1 MLPVDWQTVEY
12 ILIDAAA
19 VGWFGLQVAIASIAL
34 FILLSSLDDLYVDA
48 TYWFLK
54 LKRAGHGNAYDL
66 PDNADDLMDKPQRPL
81 AVMVPAWDE
90 SAVIAR
96 MIANTIANMQYDN
109 YHIFVGVYPNDPDT
123 RDEVDRMGR
132 MYPNVHRV
140 NVGNPGPS
148 SKADCLNWLIQGI
161 FRFEQDQGFEFAG
174 VVLHDAEDVIHPYS
188 FGVVNWVLPYLDL
201 IQLPVYSMPRR
212 PGQMVASHYMDEFA
226 EWHTKDMVVREAL
239 TGIVP
244 SAGVATTF
252 SRRALD
258 ELCRDN
264 ENLPF
269 NTDSLTEDY
278 DVAQRIQELG
288 LRGGF
293 VRHEL
298 EVPYEAKDGYTD
310 WKKEV
315 VSTREFFPDKLKYSI
330 RQKARWMLGISFVGW
345 EQIGWR
351 GSLGNR
357 YFLYRDRK
365 GIVTAPLGMLAYFV
379 VLNVIMYMAWYFL
392 APVDWRLPTLVEA
405 GSPAWYLVMVNLVF
419 LCSRVFHRMFF
430 VWKLHGPVHALI
442 SPVRIVVSN
451 FISFFASFRAA
462 RQYFV
467 SRMTGARLTWD
478 KTSHNYPSAS
488 EILDGKARLGEVLA
502 QMGAVRPADVDAALA
517 EQGNVYRPLGLLMLD
532 QNLVSDEDLAK
543 AFAELSGLTFESF
556 SVHEV
561 PDELVDLVPQR
572 LAAEYG
578 AFPIRTDGNRLIIGM
593 REPLTKP
600 QKMMLEAGINTDL
613 KIAYVLSPRS
623 DISFAI
629 RFAYDGQLM
638 DDTRRDIDLLKMVGV
653 VNTEDV
659 TRIWRGIR
667 RSYTPFADL
676 AVRLGYV
683 THAELVQHLGTFWGR
698 SDLPFIGDFLL
709 ELGLLTDEQV
719 NEILLIQDTE
729 LSDALT
735 IAAQLG
741 LISEGDRVQL
751 EEERERS

>member
-1 MLPVDWQTVEY
+1 MLPLNWQALEY
-12 ILIDAAA
+12 MAIDAAA
-19 VGWFGLQVAIASIAL
+19 IGWFGLQAAIASIA
-34 FILLSSLDDLYVDA
+34 FIILLSSIDDLFVDG
-48 TYWFLK
+48 TYWFLR
-54 LKRAGHGNAYDL
+54 LKRAGRGNVYGL
-66 PDNADDLMDKPQRPL
+66 PRNADDLTAIEQKPL
-81 AVMVPAWDE
+81 AVMVPAWEE

-96 MIANTIANMQYDN
+96 MIANTIANIKYDN
-109 YHIFVGVYPNDPDT
+109 YHIFVGVYPNDSDT

-140 NVGNPGPS
+140 DVGHPGPT

-161 FRFEQDQGFEFAG
+161 FGFEQHQGHDFAG

-188 FGVVNWVLPYLDL
+188 FAVVNWVLPYLDL

-252 SRRALD
+252 SRLALE
-258 ELCRDN
+258 ELSRDN
-264 ENLPF
+264 EDLPF
-269 NTDSLTEDY
+269 NTNSLTEDY

-298 EVPYEAKDGYTD
+298 DVPYEAEDGYTD
-310 WKKEV
+310 WKTEV

-330 RQKARWMLGISFVGW
+330 RQKSRWMLGISFVGW

-365 GIVTAPLGMLAYFV
+365 GIVTAPLSMLAYFV
-379 VLNVIMYMAWYFL
+379 VLNVVMYMAWYLL

-405 GSPAWYLVMVNLVF
+405 GSPAWYLVMINLVF
-419 LCSRVFHRMFF
+419 LASRIFHRAWF
-430 VWKLHGPVHALI
+430 VGKLHGPVHALI
-442 SPVRIVVSN
+442 SPARIVVSN
-451 FISFFASFRAA
+451 FISFFASMRAG
-462 RQYFV
+462 RQYIV
-467 SRMTGARLTWD
+467 SRLTGKKLTWD

-488 EILDGKARLGEVLA
+488 EILDGQARLGEVLA
-502 QMGAVRPADVDAALA
+502 QMGAVRPSDVDAALA

-543 AFAELSGLTFESF
+543 GFAELAGLAFESF
-556 SVHEV
+556 SVHDV
-561 PDELVDLVPQR
+561 PDDLIEMMPQR
-572 LAAEYG
+572 IAAEYG
-578 AFPIRTDGNRLIIGM
+578 AFPIRIDGKCLVIGL

-600 QKMMLEAGINTDL
+600 QRAVLEDEVHTDL
-613 KIAYVLSPRS
+613 NVTYVLSPRS

-629 RFAYDGQLM
+629 RFAYDGHLM
-638 DDTRRDIDLLKMVGV
+638 DATKRDLNLLEKVGV
-653 VNTEDV
+653 VSASDV

-683 THAELVQHLGTFWGR
+683 THTELTQMLGDFWVR
-698 SDLPFIGDFLL
+698 ADLPFIGDYLL
-709 ELGLLTDEQV
+709 ELGLLTDEKV
-719 NEILLIQDTE
+719 NEILRIQDAE
-729 LSDALT
+729 LADALT
-735 IAAQLG
+735 VAAHLG
-741 LISEGDRVQL
+741 LISESDRAQL
-751 EEERERS
+751 EDERERS